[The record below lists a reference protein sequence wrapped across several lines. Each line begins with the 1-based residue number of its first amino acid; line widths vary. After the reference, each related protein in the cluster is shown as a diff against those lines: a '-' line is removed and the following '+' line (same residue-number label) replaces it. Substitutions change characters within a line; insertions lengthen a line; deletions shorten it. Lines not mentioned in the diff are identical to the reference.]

1 MLVLMRDREVTIF
14 KHMINQFPWRLEAEF
29 ILLSDFNTFLQFVD
43 VVTRLKFVKHL
54 LNINQAC

>member
-1 MLVLMRDREVTIF
+1 MKGREVTIF